1 MVWFYSVAVIYL
13 PIKIIK
19 TAGTNIPISG
29 TNKEGNQLA
38 TMSVDIICIN
48 ISITLNEY
56 IDFVV
61 FSLLYDIKFINFL
74 YV

>member
-1 MVWFYSVAVIYL
+1 M
-13 PIKIIK
+13 
-19 TAGTNIPISG
+19 SG

-38 TMSVDIICIN
+38 TMSVDIIYII